1 VFKDSDKTMTL
12 PAPPARAASPALL
25 PVYGAA
31 IFLSAALLFAVQP
44 MFTKMVLPRLG
55 GSPSVWS
62 VAMVFFQAMLLG
74 GYAYAHLLTRFLPI
88 RIAIVVQ
95 VVLLI
100 GAALAL
106 PLAIRSGW
114 GRPPEHGEAIWLIGL
129 FTASIGLPFFALSAN
144 GPLLQAWF
152 SRTGHPAAGNP
163 YFLYAASNIGSFLA
177 LISYPILVEP
187 LVRLG
192 DQTRAWSAGFVILIA
207 LIAACGALLWRST
220 PERAG
225 DVSTDTDAPAPTLR
239 DALTWMALAAVPS
252 GLLVAVTAHIST
264 DVAAVPLLWVVPLA
278 LYLLT
283 FVIVFSTRPVIP
295 HRLALAVQPFL
306 VAALVAALVFDVTD
320 SIILQIVLHLVTFFV
335 SALVCHSEL
344 ARRRPAPRHLTAF
357 YMWMSAGGMIGGLGA
372 GLIAPNV
379 FSRVAEYPI
388 LIALALLCRPGL
400 ALPQGRARVLWIAAL
415 VLAAFALLASS
426 DIGDYTSDTVQKI
439 VAGVLLIAALTQW
452 KRPLVLAAVVAFIF
466 TADRIYNEEADTETM
481 RSFFGVLTVRQDDDD
496 QFRTLL
502 HGTTIHGAERIRD
515 PDEDEGDDLP
525 EPLTYYHDGSNL
537 VATINAARARAGH
550 PIKFA
555 VIGLGAGS
563 LACRAQD
570 GNAVTFYEIDPL
582 VMRIARDSDRFTFLS
597 KCAPDAPVV
606 IGDARLTLADA
617 PDGAYDLIIVD
628 AFSSDAIPIHLM
640 TREAMALYVRKLA
653 PNGMAVMHLS
663 NRHLE
668 LASVAAGIA
677 QANGLSTRVKDG
689 GDEGADDEENKYTST
704 VAAVARSEA
713 DFGPLA
719 TSEGWTVTQPDPAQW
734 VWTDDYSNIVGAM
747 LRNLKKK

>member
-1 VFKDSDKTMTL
+1 MTL
-12 PAPPARAASPALL
+12 PAPPVRAASPALL

-44 MFTKMVLPRLG
+44 MFTKMVLPRFG

-74 GYAYAHLLTRFLPI
+74 GYAYAHLLTRLLPV

-95 VVLLI
+95 VVMLI

-114 GRPPEHGEAIWLIGL
+114 GRPPEQGEALWLIGL

-177 LISYPILVEP
+177 LISYPIVVEP

-192 DQTRAWSAGFVILIA
+192 DQTRAWSAGFVLLIVLIA
-207 LIAACGALLWRST
+207 TSGALLWRA
-220 PERAG
+220 PERA
-225 DVSTDTDAPAPTLR
+225 VEAATDADAPAPGLR

-295 HRLALAVQPFL
+295 HWLALAVQPFL
-306 VAALVAALVFDVTD
+306 VAALVAVLVFDVTD
-320 SIILQIVLHLVTFFV
+320 SIIVQIALHLVTFFV
-335 SALVCHSEL
+335 SALVCHGEL

-357 YMWMSAGGMIGGLGA
+357 YMWMSAGGMVGGLAA

-379 FSRVAEYPI
+379 FSWIAEYPI

-400 ALPQGRARVLWIAAL
+400 ALPQGRARMIWIAAL
-415 VLAAFALLASS
+415 VLAAFVVLASS
-426 DIGDYTSDTVQKI
+426 DLGNYSSDTVQKI
-439 VAGVLLIAALTQW
+439 VAGVLLVAALTQW

-466 TADRIYNEEADTETM
+466 TADRVYNEESDTETM
-481 RSFFGVLTVRQDDDD
+481 RSFFGVLTVRQDDND
-496 QFRTLL
+496 QYRVLL
-502 HGTTIHGAERIRD
+502 HGTTIHGAERIRN

-570 GNAVTFYEIDPL
+570 GDAVTFYEIDPL
-582 VMRIARDSDRFTFLS
+582 VVRIARDSDRFTFLS
-597 KCAPDAPVV
+597 KCAPDAPIV

-640 TREAMALYVRKLA
+640 TREAMALYVSKLA
-653 PNGMAVMHLS
+653 PNGMVAMHLS

-677 QANGLSTRVKDG
+677 QANGLTTRVKDG

-704 VAAVARSEA
+704 VAAAARSAA

-719 TSEGWTVTQPDPAQW
+719 TAKGWAVTQPDPAQW

-747 LRNLKKK
+747 LRNLKEKAVVTSRTSE

>member
-1 VFKDSDKTMTL
+1 MTET
-12 PAPPARAASPALL
+12 APARSHSPALL

-74 GYAYAHLLTRFLPI
+74 GYAYAHLLTRFLTF

-114 GRPPEHGEAIWLIGL
+114 GRPPERGEALWLIGL
-129 FTASIGLPFFALSAN
+129 FAASIGLPFFALSAN

-192 DQTRAWSAGFVILIA
+192 DQTRAWSAGFVILIV
-207 LIAACGALLWRST
+207 LIAACGALLWRSA
-220 PERAG
+220 PEPAE
-225 DVSTDTDAPAPTLR
+225 DTTAADAPAPTVR

-283 FVIVFSTRPVIP
+283 FVIVFSTRPIIP
-295 HRLALAVQPFL
+295 HRLALALQPLL
-306 VAALVAALVFDVTD
+306 VAALVAVLVFDVTG
-320 SIILQIVLHLVTFFV
+320 SIILQIALHLVTFFV
-335 SALVCHSEL
+335 SALVCHGEL
-344 ARRRPAPRHLTAF
+344 ARRRPAARHLTAF
-357 YMWMSAGGMIGGLGA
+357 YMWMSAGGMVGGLGA

-379 FSRVAEYPI
+379 FSWVAEYPI
-388 LIALALLCRPGL
+388 LIALALLCRPGVT
-400 ALPQGRARVLWIAAL
+400 LPQGRARVLWIAAL
-415 VLAAFALLASS
+415 VLAAFVLLASS
-426 DIGDYTSDTVQKI
+426 DIGDYTDDTVQKI
-439 VAGVLLIAALTQW
+439 VAGALLIAALTQW
-452 KRPLVLAAVVAFIF
+452 KRPLVLAAAVAFIF
-466 TADRIYNEEADTETM
+466 IADRVYNEESDTETM
-481 RSFFGVLTVRQDDDD
+481 RSFFGVLTVRQDEDD

-537 VATINAARARAGH
+537 VAAINAARARAGH

-582 VMRIARDSDRFTFLS
+582 VVRIARDSDRFTFLS
-597 KCAPDAPVV
+597 KCAPDAPIV

-640 TREAMALYVRKLA
+640 TREAMALYVKKLS
-653 PNGMAVMHLS
+653 PTGMVVMHLS

-704 VAAVARSEA
+704 VAAAARSEA
-713 DFGPLA
+713 DFGDLA
-719 TSEGWTVTQPDPAQW
+719 TSDGWTVTQPDPAQW
-734 VWTDDYSNIVGAM
+734 VWTDDHSNIVGAM
-747 LRNLKKK
+747 LRKLRGR